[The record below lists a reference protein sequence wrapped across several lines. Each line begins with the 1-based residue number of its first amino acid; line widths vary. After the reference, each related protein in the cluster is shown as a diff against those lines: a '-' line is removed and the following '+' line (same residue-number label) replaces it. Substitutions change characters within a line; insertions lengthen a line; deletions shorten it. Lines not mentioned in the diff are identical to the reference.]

1 MSAYPLFLDIETCP
15 ADRAGWTP
23 PAELTGPVT
32 APGNLKDPAKI
43 AEAIAKRE
51 AERVDEIEAKYAK
64 TSFDVHEGRLLC
76 VGLAVG
82 DDAPTVAYDES
93 LGSTTML
100 LDAVLAGLREA
111 LHRGNGRA
119 VVVGHNI
126 AAFDAPWIWRLAV
139 KHRHPLAAA
148 FPWRKWGEGLA
159 DTMGMWC
166 LTNPREYVKLDV
178 IARFLGVAPKMEGMS
193 GAEVWPAYQRG
204 EHEKIR
210 AYCAQDVETTRAVYR
225 AMVGA

>member
-1 MSAYPLFLDIETCP
+1 MSACPLYLDIETCP
-15 ADRAGWTP
+15 AERAAWSP
-23 PAELTGPVT
+23 PADLTGPVT

-51 AERVDEIEAKYAK
+51 AERAEEIEAKYAK
-64 TSFDVHEGRLLC
+64 TSLDVHEGRLLC

-82 DDAPTVAYDES
+82 DDVPSVAYDET
-93 LGSTTML
+93 LADTRRL
-100 LDAVLAGLREA
+100 LDAVLDALREA
-111 LHRGNGRA
+111 LERGHGRA

-139 KHRHPLAAA
+139 KHRHPLARV
-148 FPWRKWGEGLA
+148 FPWKKWGDGLA

-166 LTNPREYVKLDV
+166 LTNPRDYVKLDT
-178 IARFLGVAPKMEGMS
+178 IARFLGVPPKLDGMT
-193 GAEVWPAYQRG
+193 GADVWPAYCAG
-204 EHEKIR
+204 DHAKIK
-210 AYCAQDVETTRAVYR
+210 AYCAQDVETTRAVYL